1 MKQVNIL
8 RQAKRLCRFQAP
20 FRMLV
25 LLLGLFLTV
34 GAFAQIDVKGHV
46 KDAQGEPVIGAT
58 VRVVGTQTGTVTDY
72 DGNFAL
78 KAKSGAT
85 IEVTFVGFQ
94 PAKVQAAPTVEITLL
109 DDAAMLENV
118 VVIGYGRARKSDLT
132 GSVTAIK
139 PDEMNHGLQTNA
151 QDMIAGKIAGV
162 SVISDGGTPGGGA
175 QIRIRGGSSLNASND
190 PLIVIDGL
198 AMDNYGVQGLAN
210 PLSMVNPNDIESFTV
225 LKDASAT
232 AIYGSRA
239 SNGVIIIT
247 TKKGRAGSAPKITY
261 SGNVSIAAKKKT
273 IDVMS
278 GSEYR
283 EFIKNLYGED
293 SKAYKALGWYPI
305 TGETAVPQ
313 YDKDHNLTGYKG
325 QYTYGEQ
332 QFADTDWQDEIYRT
346 AVSTDHNIT
355 LAGGLKNMPYRV
367 SLGYTNNQGIVKTSK
382 FERYTAS
389 VNLSPSFLEDHLKFN
404 INGKGMIAKNRYAD
418 GGAIGAARYMDPTK
432 PIRATD
438 NQIYNK
444 YFGGYAQWY
453 TAATYMDQTWLQT
466 SNRNATANPVALLDL
481 KDDRAT
487 SKSLIGNIEA
497 DYAIHGFEDL
507 HIHMNGGMDIST
519 GKQTTTISP
528 YSTTNN
534 YFGYDGW
541 NKKDT
546 YNLSFNAYLQYMKDF
561 EKIHHLDV
569 MAGYE
574 WQHFHIKSD
583 YNGYGLYPQ
592 TSGLGYKETD
602 ASGAETGK
610 FIYYKDINGGHYDE
624 PTTETVYKSEN
635 YLVSFFG
642 RLNYTL
648 MDRYLL
654 TFTLRGDGSSRFAK
668 GNRWGVF
675 PSLALAWKMKEETF
689 LKNIDVLSDAKLRL
703 GWGITGQ
710 QEGIGDYTYIPTY
723 TPNAAHA
730 YYNIGLNNGVVY
742 RPDAYNPDLTWEKTT
757 TWNAGIDLA
766 FFNNRLELAVD
777 WYYRKTKDLINSVYV
792 PAGSNFRN
800 KITSNIGSLHNTG
813 IEVTATARP
822 IQTKDWRWEVTYNA
836 TYNKNKIDELVSGS
850 GDNYYVET
858 GGISAGTGGCI
869 QAHAVGHAA
878 SSFYVYQQAYDQ
890 NGKIIPNT
898 YVDRNGNGY
907 LDSGDRYFYY
917 KPTPDVTMGLGSKV
931 IYKAWDFSF
940 SMRASFGN
948 YVYNDNLAGSL
959 NVGQGAIYS
968 LGYLGN
974 RPKEAVELGLTNP
987 LTEQYYSDYFVQN
1000 ASFLKMD
1007 NITLGYSFDGLF
1019 KGGKYN
1025 GISGRVYATVQNVF
1039 TITKYDGIDPEIA
1052 SGIDNS
1058 LYPRPFTTVLGLSL
1072 NF

>member
-58 VRVVGTQTGTVTDY
+58 VRVVGTQTGTVTDF

-546 YNLSFNAYLQYMKDF
+546 YNLSFNAYLQYIKDF

-583 YNGYGLYPQ
+583 YKGYGLYPQ

-766 FFNNRLELAVD
+766 FLNNRLELSVD

-858 GGISAGTGGCI
+858 GGISAGTGGSI

>member
-94 PAKVQAAPTVEITLL
+94 PAKVQAAPTVEITLS

-766 FFNNRLELAVD
+766 FLNNRLELSVD

>member
-58 VRVVGTQTGTVTDY
+58 VRVVGTQTGTVTDF

-546 YNLSFNAYLQYMKDF
+546 YNLSFNAYLQYIKDF

-766 FFNNRLELAVD
+766 FLNNRLELSVD

-858 GGISAGTGGCI
+858 GGISAGTGGSI